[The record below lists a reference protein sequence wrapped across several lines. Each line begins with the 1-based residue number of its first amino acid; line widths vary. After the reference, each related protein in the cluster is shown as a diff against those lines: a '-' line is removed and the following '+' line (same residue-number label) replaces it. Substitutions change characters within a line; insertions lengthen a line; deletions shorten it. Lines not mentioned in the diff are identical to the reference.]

1 MSARTLAVVVFTDL
15 AETAAMVA
23 REQKIYGER
32 KRNKDKSVAH
42 EESDLNVLTVLTV
55 PCTR

>member
-32 KRNKDKSVAH
+32 KRKRISQWH
-42 EESDLNVLTVLTV
+42 
-55 PCTR
+55 TRSLI

>member
-1 MSARTLAVVVFTDL
+1 M